1 MASYLQG
8 PFRADGMQGCELFG
22 RFTRC
27 NRDSLSVRVYPEA
40 TIFMDVFPQGK
51 RYSKRGLGALQNGGS
66 YKETRL
72 GRIILTERAV
82 RCQCC

>member
-8 PFRADGMQGCELFG
+8 PFRADGTQGCELFG

-40 TIFMDVFPQGK
+40 TIFMDVFP
-51 RYSKRGLGALQNGGS
+51 
-66 YKETRL
+66 KENAIAIVAREPFKMEEAIKKPAW
-72 GRIILTERAV
+72 GESSSQKER
-82 RCQCC
+82 